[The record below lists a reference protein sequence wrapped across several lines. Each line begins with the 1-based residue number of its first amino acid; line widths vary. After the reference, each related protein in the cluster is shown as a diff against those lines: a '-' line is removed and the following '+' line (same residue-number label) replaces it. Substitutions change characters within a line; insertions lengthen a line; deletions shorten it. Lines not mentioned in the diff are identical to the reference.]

1 MACKGSAVRI
11 RLPPPGRLRLKAA
24 SLSSRGLGHR
34 PFTAVTGVRI
44 PLGTPKV
51 ERGAVVQSVRIP
63 ACHAGG
69 RGFESRPLR
78 QPLSVMQRKKPPLGG
93 FFLLRSVALTVTAD
107 RRVRKR
113 GHCRYACCM
122 KQRRG
127 CTWPRLQK
135 RRGILWL
142 CPLKR
147 YGRYARRI
155 DSKNSALFFVAL
167 ILSSKNSVASR
178 SSMPYRSLRSTHI
191 FGRTEGSR
199 SSSSRRVPERFT
211 LIAG

>member
-78 QPLSVMQRKKPPLGG
+78 QFWAASLSSRGLGHRPFTAVTGVRIPLGTPKVERGAVVQSVRIPACHAGGRGFESRPLRQPLSVMQRKKPPLGG
-93 FFLLRSVALTVTAD
+93 SFLLRSVASTVTAD

-127 CTWPRLQK
+127 CTGHACK
-135 RRGILWL
+135 SAAAY
-142 CPLKR
+142 
-147 YGRYARRI
+147 YGYAR
-155 DSKNSALFFVAL
+155 
-167 ILSSKNSVASR
+167 
-178 SSMPYRSLRSTHI
+178 
-191 FGRTEGSR
+191 
-199 SSSSRRVPERFT
+199 
-211 LIAG
+211 

>member
-93 FFLLRSVALTVTAD
+93 SFLLRSVALTVTAD
-107 RRVRKR
+107 
-113 GHCRYACCM
+113 
-122 KQRRG
+122 
-127 CTWPRLQK
+127 